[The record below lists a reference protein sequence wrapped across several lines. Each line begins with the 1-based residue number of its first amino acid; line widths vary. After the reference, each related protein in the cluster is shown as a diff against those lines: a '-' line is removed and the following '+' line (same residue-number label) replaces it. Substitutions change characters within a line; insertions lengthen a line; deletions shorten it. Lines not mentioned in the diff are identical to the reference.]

1 MNVIVIDGEA
11 DSLLTFA
18 SHAIDEVNVS
28 LKLFRKNV
36 NDALNYAKTNDCKAV
51 FLDIVMPTVNGVDL
65 AERFIEICPDIKIVF
80 ITGYAQ
86 DIESIKTRI
95 GKNFYGYCYKPY
107 DSATIKAIL
116 TSLVNEGKNVKF
128 KALSHFDYFIG
139 NSAVDFPRAKSKELL
154 ALLVDR
160 RGAIISMEEAVSYL
174 WKDKPADLA
183 KKLYRD
189 AVCRL
194 RLVLKNLGAEKIL
207 DVKRARISLVTE
219 FCECDAWDLFDG
231 KQGAAF
237 GGEYMRPY
245 EWAIEK
251 EAALCNQY
259 KHAAT
264 E

>member
-1 MNVIVIDGEA
+1 MNVIVIDDEA
-11 DSLLTFA
+11 DSLLAFA

-95 GKNFYGYCYKPY
+95 GKNFYGFCYKPY

-128 KALSHFDYFIG
+128 KALSHFDCFIG

-174 WKDKPADLA
+174 WKS
-183 KKLYRD
+183 
-189 AVCRL
+189 CTT
-194 RLVLKNLGAEKIL
+194 G
-207 DVKRARISLVTE
+207 
-219 FCECDAWDLFDG
+219 
-231 KQGAAF
+231 
-237 GGEYMRPY
+237 
-245 EWAIEK
+245 
-251 EAALCNQY
+251 
-259 KHAAT
+259 
-264 E
+264 